1 MDRLALLLI
10 GLVFGGGIGFVV
22 AAGAGVTLGG
32 HDHAAHDG
40 QEAASGRAAGVHDH
54 ATSHSLPPGSDA
66 PTVEMALKPDP
77 VSGWNLHVATEDFTF
92 APEKAGQEHVAGEGH
107 AHVYVDGDKIARLY
121 GPWMH
126 IPSLS
131 AGATVEVTLNGN
143 DHRPLA
149 VNGHGLVATTTVPEE

>member
-10 GLVFGGGIGFVV
+10 GLVFDGGIGFVV
-22 AAGAGVTLGG
+22 AAGAGVTLDG

-40 QEAASGRAAGVHDH
+40 HETAAGHAAGLHDH
-54 ATSHSLPPGSDA
+54 ATPHSLPPSSA
-66 PTVEMALKPDP
+66 PTVDMALTPDP
-77 VSGWNLHVATEDFTF
+77 VSGWNLHVATENFNF
-92 APEKAGQEHVAGEGH
+92 APERAGQEHVSGEGH

-131 AGATVEVTLNGN
+131 GGATVEVTLNGN

-149 VNGHGLVATTTVPEE
+149 LGGTPIAARMRVAAE